1 MRQRSS
7 EMRFAVRTLCKKA
20 PPGASTTA
28 DAAHQLS
35 RQTRQEALERWIRL
49 VCHRL
54 DTAHPRI
61 AVVARR
67 LGCGKSS
74 LCRAAMREEGMAG
87 VAVDVRVE
95 EDPLR
100 SASKALGVPHVEA
113 CGDPLDFISEAC
125 YMAQS
130 IVSGKTPVT
139 VLRLR
144 EADSLARVYN
154 EALAPACDRRMCH
167 GVAELPLEAL
177 TVTSTRCC
185 RAWTSARRR
194 FWIPWPR
201 AAPTW
206 MSCLVLLISSVG
218 R

>member
-35 RQTRQEALERWIRL
+35 RQTRREALERWIRP
-49 VCHRL
+49 VFQQL

-61 AVVARR
+61 AVITGPF
-67 LGCGKSS
+67 GCGKSS
-74 LCRAAMREEGMAG
+74 LCRAAMREDGMVG
-87 VAVDVRVE
+87 VVVDVRVR

-100 SASKALGVPHVEA
+100 RVIKALGVPHVEA
-113 CGDPLDFISEAC
+113 CGDALDFISEAC
-125 YMAQS
+125 CRAKSMMG
-130 IVSGKTPVT
+130 GKTPVS
-139 VLRLR
+139 VLGLR

-154 EALAPACDRRMCH
+154 EALALACERRVCH
-167 GVAELPLEAL
+167 VVVEVPLEAL